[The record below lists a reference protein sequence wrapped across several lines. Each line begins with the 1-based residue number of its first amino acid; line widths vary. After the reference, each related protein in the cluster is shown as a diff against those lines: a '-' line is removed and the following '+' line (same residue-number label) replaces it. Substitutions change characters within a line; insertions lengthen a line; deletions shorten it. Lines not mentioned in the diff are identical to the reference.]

1 MTPQE
6 VFDTA
11 VNGVIAQGRPSAEI
25 DEQGRLRCLYRSPDG
40 CKCAAG
46 HVLTC
51 EDDLAAADA
60 DPSGLNSKCVR
71 GMARDAGIDAV
82 LLAHLQ
88 GAHDGAADLSYID
101 MDEAFDC
108 EMFIKEFRR
117 RANKVAE
124 FHGLRGVE

>member
-6 VFDTA
+6 AFDKA
-11 VNGVIAQGRPSAEI
+11 VYGVIAQGRPSAKI

-51 EDDLAAADA
+51 EDDLAAADETYGWNCKSVA
-60 DPSGLNSKCVR
+60 A
-71 GMARDAGIDAV
+71 MARDAGTDAV
-82 LLAHLQ
+82 LLVHLQ
-88 GAHDGAADLSYID
+88 CAHDGAAELSYID

-108 EMFIKEFRR
+108 EEFLKEFRR